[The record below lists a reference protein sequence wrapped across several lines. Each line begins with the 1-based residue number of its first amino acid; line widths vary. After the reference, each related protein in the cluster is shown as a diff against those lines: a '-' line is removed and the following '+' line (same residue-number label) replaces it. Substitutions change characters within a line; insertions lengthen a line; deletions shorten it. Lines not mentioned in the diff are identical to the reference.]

1 MAAEFDTEP
10 NYRDEDDPVPQSAPA
25 VVRDDRGLWGMLAIL
40 LLAALVLLLLLTQ
53 YTARVPDTVG
63 LSLADAKAKLTQAG
77 FPIGDVSEV
86 AAGSGRPGYVNEQAP
101 RAGATVR
108 TGTGVDLLVAAGGN
122 LTRVPDVRGS
132 QAAGASVKLLQAG
145 FEVESAEEY
154 SDIVPVGEVV
164 SQSPEGGTRAA
175 DGSVVTVYYSLGP
188 QSEADVAVSPSPA
201 VNNTTGDGTTGS
213 SAAQLMMNSTRAY
226 PGAAAWSSR
235 GNIYVRLSPGGSARR
250 VTSTG
255 DWDSSPVISPSRK
268 YLVFLRAPGYDR
280 RATSI
285 GAVSFTDFDTY
296 MLTPP
301 VSDMGTDD
309 ARYYGKPVFAPSE
322 NSTTPNTDW
331 IVFPQYWNEN
341 RGDGSALSARLLI
354 CNVPMN
360 SSWVSWNLQFRPAL
374 TLSLGRSSRAGC
386 VRVTQ
391 KRGSKTVYSRDFNA
405 TTGLYLR

>member
-1 MAAEFDTEP
+1 M
-10 NYRDEDDPVPQSAPA
+10 
-25 VVRDDRGLWGMLAIL
+25 
-40 LLAALVLLLLLTQ
+40 
-53 YTARVPDTVG
+53 
-63 LSLADAKAKLTQAG
+63 
-77 FPIGDVSEV
+77 
-86 AAGSGRPGYVNEQAP
+86 
-101 RAGATVR
+101 AGATVR

-122 LTRVPDVRGS
+122 LTRVPDVRGT

-154 SDIVPVGEVV
+154 SDIVAVGEVV
-164 SQSPEGGTRAA
+164 SQSPAGRDEGGRRLRGHGVLLTRTAVR
-175 DGSVVTVYYSLGP
+175 GRRRSLALACRQQHHGRMP
-188 QSEADVAVSPSPA
+188 
-201 VNNTTGDGTTGS
+201 TTTGS
-213 SAAQLMMNSTRAY
+213 GAAQLMMNSTRAY

-235 GNIYVRLSPGGSARR
+235 GNIYVRLSPGGPARR

-280 RATSI
+280 RATNI
-285 GAVSFTDFDTY
+285 GAVSFTDFGTH

-309 ARYYGKPVFAPSE
+309 TRYYGKPVFAPSE

-331 IVFPQYWNEN
+331 IVFPQYWSEN